1 MAQLKSDTVNIDELA
16 AQLKVMAEPR
26 RLHILQTLMDG
37 YQCNCELG
45 DVLKMPPNLIS
56 HHLRVLRE
64 AGLILMER
72 DQQDARWVYYSINVE
87 AMARLSAQFGLFFD
101 PARIKPR
108 RNTCGPNVSSAPL
121 MEFSSLVE

>member
-1 MAQLKSDTVNIDELA
+1 MTQLEADTVNIEELA
-16 AQLKVMAEPR
+16 EQLKVLAEPR

-45 DVLKMPPNLIS
+45 EVLSMPPNLIS

-64 AGLILMER
+64 AGLVVMER

-87 AMARLSAQFGLFFD
+87 AMETLSAQFGLFFN

-108 RNTCGPNVSSAPL
+108 RNTCGPNASSIQLLELA
-121 MEFSSLVE
+121 SLAE

>member
-1 MAQLKSDTVNIDELA
+1 MTQFKACTVNIEELA
-16 AQLKVMAEPR
+16 GQLKVIAEPR

-64 AGLILMER
+64 AGLVLMER

-87 AMARLSAQFGLFFD
+87 AMEKLSAQFGLFFD
-101 PARIKPR
+101 ASRIKPR
-108 RNTCGPNVSSAPL
+108 RNTCGPNASSSTLVA
-121 MEFSSLVE
+121 FSSLVE